1 MNTAAPDVFAMAE
14 KRLAWIDQRQGV
26 LVQNIANANTPG
38 YLARDITPFSD
49 VLAAEA
55 RRVGSGGAPAAT
67 SQAKPDRGLAGRSLD
82 GNAVVLD
89 EQLEK
94 IAETDTAH
102 QLSMNLYKKY
112 LSLFKTAL
120 GRN

>member
-1 MNTAAPDVFAMAE
+1 MAE
-14 KRLAWIDQRQGV
+14 KRLAWIDQRQSV
-26 LVQNIANANTPG
+26 LAQNIANANTPG
-38 YLARDITPFSD
+38 YQARDITPFSD

-55 RRVGSGGAPAAT
+55 RRSTAPART
-67 SQAKPDRGLAGRSLD
+67 PVDRNLAGRSLD

-94 IAETDTAH
+94 VAETDTAQ
-102 QLSMNLYKKY
+102 QLSLNLYKKY
-112 LSLFKTAL
+112 AGMLKTAL